1 MSASPS
7 LRPSACCTYVFIFLA
22 RVLEPTTNPDQ
33 FSSCVHISFSALFF
47 RPNRISSA
55 KWCNEHTVT
64 NEYNS
69 VVEVH
74 GLERATA
81 LNIQWRANQQRTRCE
96 HEMRETERVANL
108 SPQHRT
114 KKHVLDVGVF
124 LTGGVCRCIKKNGP
138 DAQHSGNQPL
148 PKAKTAQQR
157 SLLRIRACWRKWVVQ
172 SIRRAQRRGGEVENR
187 SWI

>member
-1 MSASPS
+1 MLTTYNIPTFAPHPPIASANATRPGVENKWVVGIRFLLDSVHICPPVHPVGNPIRLCGGNPVILRTDRLCRLLHLFG
-7 LRPSACCTYVFIFLA
+7 LRPVAPTYSYFHIFLA
-22 RVLEPTTNPDQ
+22 RVLEPTANPDQ
-33 FSSCVHISFSALFF
+33 FSSCVHISFSALFS

-96 HEMRETERVANL
+96 EHEMRETKRVANL
-108 SPQHRT
+108 SP
-114 KKHVLDVGVF
+114 LA
-124 LTGGVCRCIKKNGP
+124 GGG
-138 DAQHSGNQPL
+138 
-148 PKAKTAQQR
+148 
-157 SLLRIRACWRKWVVQ
+157 W
-172 SIRRAQRRGGEVENR
+172 
-187 SWI
+187 